1 MAENIYLTGFMG
13 SGKTT
18 LAALLGQKI
27 GMPWCD
33 LDVLIQQ
40 NQKQTVQ
47 EIFQEYGESYFR
59 ELEFDTLIRI
69 DSPMVVGLGGG
80 AFMQPDIRTHIGLNG
95 VSIYLDLNAGQI
107 WERVRGKTRRPLV
120 KSFGELMWLIEAR
133 RSMYASADF
142 TFSVGGM
149 ESPRRV
155 AEAVFD
161 RLVSGGFRA

>member
-18 LAALLGQKI
+18 LATLLGKKM

-40 NQKQTVQ
+40 KQKQTIK

-59 ELEFDTLIRI
+59 ELEYDTLLCI
-69 DSPMVVGLGGG
+69 DSPMIIGLGGG
-80 AFMQPDIRTHIGLNG
+80 AFMQSDIRAHIGLNG

-133 RSMYASADF
+133 RSMYASADLS
-142 TFSVGGM
+142 FSLGGM
-149 ESPRRV
+149 ESPWRV

-161 RLVSGGFRA
+161 LLVSGGFIA